1 MKTIY
6 KLVLKS
12 YLGPMV
18 LTFFIIMFVLMM
30 NVLWRYIDELVG
42 KGLDP
47 GTIIELLCYATI
59 NMIPMAL
66 PLATL
71 LAAIMTMGNLGENY
85 ELLAM
90 KSAGMSLP
98 KIMRPLLVVVS
109 ILAVGSFFIANN
121 LVPYAN
127 KKFFRTIYDIR
138 QMNQTLE
145 FQVGK
150 GLDPG
155 TIIELLCYA
164 TINMIPM
171 ALPLATLLAAIMTMG
186 NLGEN
191 YELLA
196 MKSAGMSLPKI
207 MRPLL
212 VVVSILAVGS
222 FFIANNLVPYAN
234 KKFFRTIYDIRQM
247 NQTLEFQDGLF
258 FNGIDGM
265 SIRVGHQNQETGL
278 LTDVLI
284 YDNRNASGN
293 MTTTVADSGYIRLSD
308 DKRFL
313 EITLFNGERYEQT
326 RNSSQWYNKS
336 SLQRN
341 KFELQKAN
349 ISISGFEM
357 QRTDADLFNN
367 AQTKNISELQY
378 EIDTLTQQVNS
389 ATTRSYDPLLKERIF
404 VRDTTVITDRNDSVV
419 VEKRD
424 FRPMDALDSLATLD
438 LRSKDRIWSQA
449 VSAARNSRSMFSFDE
464 SQAKNALNQLY
475 RSKVEWHKKL
485 ALPVTIIIFF
495 LIGAPL
501 GAIVRR
507 GGLGMPI
514 VISVIFFV
522 IYYIISSSGEK
533 MAKEGTWEAFYG
545 TWLSAFV
552 LAPVAIYLTY
562 KATNDSGLLDV
573 DWYVVKFKK
582 IKEKISGIFARFAHK
597 NKK

>member
-66 PLATL
+66 PLSML

-98 KIMRPLLVVVS
+98 KIMKPLLVVVGLIS
-109 ILAVGSFFIANN
+109 IGSFFI
-121 LVPYAN
+121 
-127 KKFFRTIYDIR
+127 
-138 QMNQTLE
+138 
-145 FQVGK
+145 
-150 GLDPG
+150 
-155 TIIELLCYA
+155 
-164 TINMIPM
+164 IND
-171 ALPLATLLAAIMTMG
+171 
-186 NLGEN
+186 
-191 YELLA
+191 
-196 MKSAGMSLPKI
+196 
-207 MRPLL
+207 
-212 VVVSILAVGS
+212 
-222 FFIANNLVPYAN
+222 LVPYAN

-265 SIRVGHQNQETGL
+265 SIRVGHQNPESGL

-326 RNSSQWYNKS
+326 RNASQWYNKS

-367 AQTKNISELQY
+367 AQTKNITELQY

-404 VRDTTVITDRNDSVV
+404 VRDTTVITDRNDSVA
-419 VEKRD
+419 VEKRN
-424 FRPMDALDSLATLD
+424 FRPIDTIDSLATLD
-438 LRSKDRIWSQA
+438 LRSKDRIWNQA
-449 VSAARNSRSMFSFDE
+449 VSAARNSRSMF
-464 SQAKNALNQLY
+464 
-475 RSKVEWHKKL
+475 
-485 ALPVTIIIFF
+485 
-495 LIGAPL
+495 
-501 GAIVRR
+501 
-507 GGLGMPI
+507 
-514 VISVIFFV
+514 
-522 IYYIISSSGEK
+522 
-533 MAKEGTWEAFYG
+533 
-545 TWLSAFV
+545 
-552 LAPVAIYLTY
+552 
-562 KATNDSGLLDV
+562 
-573 DWYVVKFKK
+573 
-582 IKEKISGIFARFAHK
+582 
-597 NKK
+597 